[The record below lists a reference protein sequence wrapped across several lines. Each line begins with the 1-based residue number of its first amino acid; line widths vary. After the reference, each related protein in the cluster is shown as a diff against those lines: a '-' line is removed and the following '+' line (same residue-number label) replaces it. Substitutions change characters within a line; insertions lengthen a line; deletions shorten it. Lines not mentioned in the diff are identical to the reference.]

1 MLFSIFFQDKEPIYA
16 PIPYSFN
23 YISETED
30 GGKSSHDESGDGSG
44 RVTGS
49 YTVNNLEGHS
59 RTVEYI
65 ADAEGFR
72 ATVRSNE
79 PGLVNANPAGVTM
92 ETSGAAASPVLNS
105 APIARPVAPRPAAG
119 AGAATGRTG
128 VRYVLVPINE

>member
-1 MLFSIFFQDKEPIYA
+1 MFFSFLSQDKEPIYA

-49 YTVNNLEGHS
+49 YTVSNLEGHT
-59 RTVEYI
+59 RVVDYI

-72 ATVRSNE
+72 ATIRSNE
-79 PGLVNANPAGVTM
+79 PGLGSESPAGVTM
-92 ETSGAAASPVLNS
+92 ETSGANAVLNS
-105 APIARPVAPRPAAG
+105 AAVPRPVSRPVPATGEAAG
-119 AGAATGRTG
+119 RSG